1 MLSEPLADLRGR
13 AGESLRSTVA
23 PGVLPASLGL
33 AAVAVGALSTT
44 RPTLAIAVVIAA
56 GTVLLIAARIEALP
70 PILVLT
76 MYAEGVSLGGA
87 HVGRLMGLF
96 ALAAMAYY
104 LLVRGRAELETNVL
118 LAVASAYGF
127 WILMSYYWALSH
139 HYVFIT
145 FLKWA
150 LSFAFMLA
158 FALLIRSEA
167 DLRAVLQA
175 FVFAAVVFGLAS
187 LAAYSNTSGGLR
199 GAGLQGDPNIF
210 AAYQT
215 LAVAMAL
222 ALAGLDHRPYVRLGY
237 YVSVAFII
245 VSIGASFSRGG
256 LISLGVVVACALLL
270 PWRLFFRRPGQ
281 KVAFTLSLALGGW
294 FVALLGSTAY
304 LTRIQSTFHGH
315 DRGSGRLDLWS
326 AALNG
331 YSHHPWLGLGAGG
344 FQSHSLDFLHNT
356 PGVAR
361 GSLNEP
367 SGRPVHNSY
376 LEALTDLGPVGLT
389 IHLLLISLTAW
400 FLLSAARRY
409 RRAGNGAMERL
420 TVSLIVS
427 FVSILVASFFLSIGL
442 GKPIWVFVGLA
453 LALRRIAPGPPAD
466 PRPKAV
472 RRPAFSSS
480 LRSTVPGPTALT
492 RRPQPRS
499 SIER

>member
-13 AGESLRSTVA
+13 AGESLRTTVA
-23 PGVLPASLGL
+23 PGLLPAALAL

-76 MYAEGVSLGGA
+76 MYAEGVSVGGA
-87 HVGRLMGLF
+87 HIGRLMGVF
-96 ALAAMAYY
+96 ALAALAYY
-104 LLVRGRAELETNVL
+104 LLVRGRAEFETNVL
-118 LAVASAYGF
+118 LTVASAYGF
-127 WILMSYYWALSH
+127 WILMSYYWAISH

-158 FALLIRSEA
+158 FALLVRNEA

-175 FVFAAVVFGLAS
+175 FVFAAVVFGAAS
-187 LAAYSNTSGGLR
+187 LAAYANTSGGLR
-199 GAGLQGDPNIF
+199 GSGLQGDPNIF
-210 AAYQT
+210 ATYQT

-222 ALAGLDHRPYVRLGY
+222 ALAGLEHRPHIRLGY
-237 YVSVAFII
+237 YASVAFII

-270 PWRLFFRRPGQ
+270 PWRMFFRRPGQ
-281 KVAFTLSLALGGW
+281 KVAFALSLAFGGW
-294 FVALLGSTAY
+294 LVALLGSTAY
-304 LTRIQSTFHGH
+304 LTRIQSIFHGS

-356 PGVAR
+356 PGVAL

-389 IHLLLISLTAW
+389 IHLLLVSLTAW
-400 FLLSAARRY
+400 FLISAARRY
-409 RRAGNGAMERL
+409 RKVGNGAMERL
-420 TVSLIVS
+420 TIAVIVS
-427 FVSILVASFFLSIGL
+427 FLSILAGSFFVSIGL

-453 LALRRIAPGPPAD
+453 LALRRIATGSRAES
-466 PRPKAV
+466 
-472 RRPAFSSS
+472 RREA
-480 LRSTVPGPTALT
+480 G
-492 RRPQPRS
+492 RRPQLSSRPRSSLQPESTQLATQLAS